1 MKYYNKGYIIYR
13 INNGV
18 IECRHKDMMLYIE
31 SSYNENV
38 DLFTKLAANGYFV
51 EMPNPDKPF
60 IHSRHFW
67 CNVFIITVALIACMG
82 FIFL

>member
-1 MKYYNKGYIIYR
+1 MKYYKKGNMIYR

-18 IECRHKDMMLYIE
+18 IECRHKDTMFYIE

-38 DLFTKLAANGYFV
+38 ELFTKLVANGSFV
-51 EMPNPDKPF
+51 KMPNPDKPF
-60 IHSRHFW
+60 IHSRNFW
-67 CNVFIITVALIACMG
+67 CNVFIITVALIACVG